1 MPKPDITENLP
12 RIGIDIISISRIQKI
27 TQKYGNDFLER
38 FLSKDE
44 ITLTRHI
51 PQSIAGFW
59 AAKEACAK
67 AIGIGI
73 GADLGFLD
81 ILITKDSYAR
91 PLLTLRQNKLQ
102 YFGLHHFSLSITH
115 DCNFAIAAVIVQ

>member
-1 MPKPDITENLP
+1 MPNIDRSKNLP
-12 RIGIDIISISRIQKI
+12 LIGIDIISISRIQKI
-27 TQKYGNDFLER
+27 AQKYGDHFLER

-44 ITLTRHI
+44 IALTHHR

-67 AIGIGI
+67 AIGTGI
-73 GADLGFLD
+73 GRELGFLD

-91 PLLTLRQNKLQ
+91 PLLTLQPNKLT
-102 YFGLHHFSLSITH
+102 YFNLHHFSLSITH
-115 DCNFAIAAVIVQ
+115 DCGFAIAAVIAQ